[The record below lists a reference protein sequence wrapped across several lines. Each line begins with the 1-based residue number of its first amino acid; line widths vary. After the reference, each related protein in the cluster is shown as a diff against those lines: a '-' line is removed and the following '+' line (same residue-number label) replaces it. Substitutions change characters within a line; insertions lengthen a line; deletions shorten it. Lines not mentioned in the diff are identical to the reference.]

1 MMPVD
6 QIYPRGVSSVKPM
19 KAPPLYLSEADQKA
33 LLNRVSRVEGQVR
46 ALKSSILEGACADD
60 LIRLA
65 SASRGALRQIVAL
78 LLETHL
84 VECATT
90 CMEGDQEEVLRRVAQ
105 AVSTA
110 MRQA

>member
-1 MMPVD
+1 METPT
-6 QIYPRGVSSVKPM
+6 
-19 KAPPLYLSEADQKA
+19 LYLNQADKKA

-46 ALKSSILEGACADD
+46 ALKSSIQEGACADD

-65 SASRGALRQIVAL
+65 SASRGALRQIVAV
-78 LLETHL
+78 LLESHL
-84 VECATT
+84 VECATS

-110 MRQA
+110 LRQA